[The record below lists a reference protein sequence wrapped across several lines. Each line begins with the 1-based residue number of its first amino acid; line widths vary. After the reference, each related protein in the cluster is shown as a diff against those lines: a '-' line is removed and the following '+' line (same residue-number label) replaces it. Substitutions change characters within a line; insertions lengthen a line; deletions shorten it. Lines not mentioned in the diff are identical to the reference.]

1 MARSASN
8 PQAVRQMF
16 QQMASSN
23 PAVAKML
30 EMTNN
35 RTPEEM
41 NQIVQNLA
49 RQQGVD
55 LNQLKQQMGIYG

>member
-1 MARSASN
+1 
-8 PQAVRQMF
+8 
-16 QQMASSN
+16 MASSN